1 MLQSSL
7 SVNTYTDQTI
17 NSQPVDERVSDLV
30 NDEDKR
36 NKEDQPPIN
45 RKTVDN
51 SKGQLVEQESDKWK
65 PVANSKI
72 SNDSK
77 KDDDRLAMPP
87 PLGGFMFKKPSI
99 PSRDRVFPGEVKK
112 LFWIYYNYSFSQTTY
127 TQARRDT
134 TSIIS

>member
-1 MLQSSL
+1 MWCYSVDIDSVFFCTHMLQSSL

-17 NSQPVDERVSDLV
+17 NSQPVDERVSVQV
-30 NDEDKR
+30 NDEDNR
-36 NKEDQPPIN
+36 NKEELPIN

-72 SNDSK
+72 SNR
-77 KDDDRLAMPP
+77 KDDDRLSMPP
-87 PLGGFMFKKPSI
+87 PSGGFMFKKPSL

-112 LFWIYYNYSFSQTTY
+112 LSFCL
-127 TQARRDT
+127 
-134 TSIIS
+134 